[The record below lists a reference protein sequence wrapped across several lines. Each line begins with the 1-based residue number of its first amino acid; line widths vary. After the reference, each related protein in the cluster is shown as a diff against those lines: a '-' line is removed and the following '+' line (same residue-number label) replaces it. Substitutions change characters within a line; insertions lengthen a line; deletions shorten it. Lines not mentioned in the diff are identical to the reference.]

1 MKSTTANTPCFL
13 TDSRTINFTPRTYKE
28 EIRRRGTEPQS
39 RSLSFVLHFSH
50 LKWHVK
56 ATFQG
61 TLQSAKTATFARVT
75 KRRED
80 LKNLC
85 SCIDFGLIQVL
96 DDTVTELIVTC
107 QHDSTTAQGQRL
119 RLKTAPD
126 RESEYA
132 PIVDHLW
139 LYIREDPFRVRFP
152 VYNGDGGGTSTK
164 DFSEI
169 RKKQELS
176 AGVHEVRVDD
186 DEKSYVYKE
195 VDRPLYEPRDSEVL
209 EQELRNL
216 ELLRG
221 TEGVVW
227 LVAAVVSKNPYRT
240 AETIKDDTSVVLRGI
255 LLEYHPYGTLRNA
268 LQSKPSTDWPWQRWA
283 VQIARALDNLH
294 QVGITHMDLKP
305 GNIVISAGFNAIL
318 VDVSGIG
325 GVTQEWL
332 SPEMR
337 DLHDPLSENIESRKQ
352 NDIWALGK
360 MLLEMADVSCNDI
373 EEQLLR
379 SVALEATSEVP
390 PRISLQDAISKLYFE

>member
-1 MKSTTANTPCFL
+1 VS
-13 TDSRTINFTPRTYKE
+13 
-28 EIRRRGTEPQS
+28 
-39 RSLSFVLHFSH
+39 HFSY

-56 ATFQG
+56 VTFQG
-61 TLQSAKTATFARVT
+61 TLQSARTATFARVT

-85 SCIDFGLIQVL
+85 LCIDFGRIPLL
-96 DDTVTELIVTC
+96 DDTVTELIVTR
-107 QHDSTTAQGQRL
+107 QHDVATAQGQKL

-126 RESEYA
+126 TESEYA
-132 PIVDHLW
+132 SIVDHLW

-152 VYNGDGGGTSTK
+152 VYNGDGGGTPTK
-164 DFSEI
+164 DLSEI

-209 EQELRNL
+209 EKELRNL

-227 LVAAVVSKNPYRT
+227 LVAVVISKNPYRT
-240 AETIKDDTSVVLRGI
+240 AETINDDTPAVLRGI
-255 LLEYHPYGTLRNA
+255 LLEYHSYGTLRDA
-268 LQSKPSTDWPWQRWA
+268 LQSEPNPDWPWQRWA
-283 VQIARALDNLH
+283 VQITRTLDNLH

-318 VDVSGIG
+318 IDVSGSG

-337 DLHDPLSENIESRKQ
+337 DLPDPLSENIESRKQ

-360 MLLEMADVSCNDI
+360 MLLEMADVSCNDM

-390 PRISLQDAISKLYFE
+390 PRISLQEIISKLRFE